1 MGEAD
6 DLERVV
12 CYGTGSS
19 NPLFSSGES
28 RKPASASPVE
38 QPLEIKPQIHA
49 PATGKGGHESGRDQ
63 TLGTCA
69 GSRLGVE
76 SGCSAVAVGWA
87 CLFPPLSSGGALV
100 AQP

>member
-49 PATGKGGHESGRDQ
+49 PATGKGGHESGPFGGNEPEFRP
-63 TLGTCA
+63 
-69 GSRLGVE
+69 RLV
-76 SGCSAVAVGWA
+76 
-87 CLFPPLSSGGALV
+87 L
-100 AQP
+100 